1 LIVVDASLLT
11 DFLLGRPQALDALQL
26 ELAGNDHQPLHVPQ
40 LIEPEILNALR
51 RMAACGTVSDQR
63 ASEAVADLANT
74 RLIRYPHEPLRER
87 VWDLRHNL
95 TAYDATYMAL
105 AEALAEAV
113 LLTGDTGLAR
123 RARLSLGEDRVR
135 HVT

>member
-11 DFLLGRPQALDALQL
+11 DFLLGRAQALDALQR
-26 ELAGNDHQPLHVPQ
+26 ELAGNDQQPLHAPQ

-51 RMAACGTVSDQR
+51 RLAACGALSDQR

-87 VWDLRHNL
+87 VWELRHNL

-113 LLTGDTGLAR
+113 LLTGDAGLAR
-123 RARLSLGEDRVR
+123 RARVSLGDDRVL